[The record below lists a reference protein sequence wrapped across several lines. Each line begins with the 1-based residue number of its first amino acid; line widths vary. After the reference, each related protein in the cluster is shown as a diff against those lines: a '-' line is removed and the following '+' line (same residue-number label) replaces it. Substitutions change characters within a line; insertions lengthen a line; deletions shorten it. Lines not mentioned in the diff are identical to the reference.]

1 MVRTMASHHMWIEFV
16 VKYFLAQRVLP
27 QDLQFSSLNKSNF
40 YLNLS
45 LNLILWTWMLY
56 TMFAWCKQLMQWKLQ
71 ATIKSK
77 NHTIKVDHKKS
88 KLKIV
93 RYYCIALTK
102 FVSGSNTAMVKSR
115 SKYSRNSLTN
125 PVTRRPDEARSWKEQ
140 ENVKT
145 HDMYFQY

>member
-1 MVRTMASHHMWIEFV
+1 M
-16 VKYFLAQRVLP
+16 
-27 QDLQFSSLNKSNF
+27 
-40 YLNLS
+40 
-45 LNLILWTWMLY
+45 
-56 TMFAWCKQLMQWKLQ
+56 MQAADAMKITGNNQ
-71 ATIKSK
+71 EQ

-125 PVTRRPDEARSWKEQ
+125 PVTRRPDEAQSGKEQ